1 MATEDVSTDEEL
13 ASHFADDDLGK
24 LQGILFGD
32 HARKTK
38 DRIDTLESALL
49 GAVADLR
56 TVVESRFE
64 ALESRL
70 DGEAST
76 RTQAVANVS
85 DRLAEEARIR
95 ERAEAALRKDVD
107 STHEKSTRA
116 LDDLEQRA
124 SKGLETARSEL
135 SAEVETGLQSLGDT
149 RVARNDLAQALIRA
163 AHEIAGTTE
172 T

>member
-85 DRLAEEARIR
+85 DRLA
-95 ERAEAALRKDVD
+95 
-107 STHEKSTRA
+107 
-116 LDDLEQRA
+116 
-124 SKGLETARSEL
+124 
-135 SAEVETGLQSLGDT
+135 
-149 RVARNDLAQALIRA
+149 
-163 AHEIAGTTE
+163 
-172 T
+172 